1 MSEIEPHHTIPDA
14 VYGCRSARCCETQDD
29 ARACGS
35 GGRRTQYT
43 TQFMHQLR
51 DVSLPY
57 DALPG
62 IIEQVLHDFVVATNP
77 QRIEKSDD
85 GREVLPSAWR
95 G

>member
-1 MSEIEPHHTIPDA
+1 
-14 VYGCRSARCCETQDD
+14 
-29 ARACGS
+29 
-35 GGRRTQYT
+35 
-43 TQFMHQLR
+43 MHQLR